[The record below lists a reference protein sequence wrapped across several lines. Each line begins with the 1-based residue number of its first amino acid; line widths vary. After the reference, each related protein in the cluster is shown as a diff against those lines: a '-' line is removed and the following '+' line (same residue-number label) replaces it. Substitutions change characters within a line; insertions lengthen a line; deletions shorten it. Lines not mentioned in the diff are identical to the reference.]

1 MTIKKRSAVFA
12 GIIVLGAAVLVAAVF
27 FASSA
32 SQHNEN
38 SGEALSGKD
47 PFAFVRSMEGTV
59 PDGQIRQADG
69 GTLIVDNALRRLF
82 DYYLAAVGE
91 KSLDAIRTEI
101 EKELDAKLSQH
112 AATQAKNLLG
122 RYLDYKRELADIE
135 KKTPSTNPTQGMN
148 SATSAI
154 KARLAIMQQ
163 TRQRYFSEK
172 ENQAFFAFDDAY
184 DTDAIARMDISDD
197 QSLSDAQKKQKLQT
211 LDAAMPAS
219 LRAEKEAPYQVIRL
233 EENVV
238 KMRAQGAS
246 DDEVYRMRAAA
257 TTPEAAARL
266 AELDRE
272 DAQWKTRIANYLTE
286 RSRIL
291 SNAANKPAAEQI
303 AALQQIRNQMFDS
316 NEQKRLAAYE

>member
-1 MTIKKRSAVFA
+1 MTIKKNSALFA
-12 GIIVLGAAVLVAAVF
+12 GIIVLGAAVLVTAAF

-38 SGEALSGKD
+38 AGDALSGKD

-59 PDGQIRQADG
+59 PDGQIRQSDG
-69 GTLIVDNALRRLF
+69 DTLIVDNALRRLF

-135 KKTPSTNPTQGMN
+135 KNPPSIRPTPGMN

-197 QSLSDAQKKQKLQT
+197 QSLSDVQKKNQLQA

-233 EENVV
+233 EENVA

-246 DDEVYRMRAAA
+246 DDEIYRMRAAA

-291 SNAANKPAAEQI
+291 SDAANKPAAEQI